1 MKIGNAFPSKYI
13 KAGDLAG
20 KAHTLVI
27 AKVQIEDVGGQGNE
41 EDKPVLYFAGRTK
54 GCVLN
59 RTNAMAI
66 ANRYGD
72 DTDTWTD
79 KEVIVFPDQTMFQ
92 GKMVDCIRMRIPVPA
107 ATEADDEN
115 IPF

>member
-1 MKIGNAFPSKYI
+1 MKILKSFGGKFVRADDITAPAVVTIERVEMENVGNDDKP
-13 KAGDLAG
+13 
-20 KAHTLVI
+20 
-27 AKVQIEDVGGQGNE
+27 E
-41 EDKPVLYFAGRTK
+41 EKPVLYFAGRTK